1 MDGPLDAKSLGN
13 LFDAMATG
21 LMAVDVHGVVTAWNA
36 EAERITG
43 RTRDEVVGK
52 RCDELDGFAHPC
64 RSCSGKEAMCPLF
77 DCGELSNVECR
88 IVAKDGREVV
98 LLKNARV
105 MRDSAGLAIGG
116 VETFSDVTAFSV
128 GKRDME
134 PPTREFTRRYRL
146 HGLIGK
152 SESMQSAYELI
163 EQAAR
168 TNATVLVNGESGTGK
183 DLVARAIHFLSPRAK
198 KAFVRVS
205 CSALAETL
213 LESEIFGHVRGS
225 FTHAFTDKIGRFEA
239 ADGGTIFLGE
249 IGEVSANTQVKLLR
263 VLQEREFERVGETR
277 TRKVDVRVVAA
288 TNRDLRQLVKE
299 GKFREDLYYRLKVV
313 PVALPPLRDRKE
325 DVPLLIN
332 HFLEK
337 YSTAFGKRITGCSR
351 EVMSQFLDY
360 RWPGNV
366 RELEHAIEHA
376 FVVSQGT
383 EISIFDL
390 PEELR
395 RRELEPLMAKHRRE
409 RPRDPNEELALIQ
422 RVLADTGGNRA
433 KAARVLGISRVT
445 LWKRLRRLG
454 AGATGHPPSEAL
466 A

>member
-1 MDGPLDAKSLGN
+1 MDGPLDSRTLST

-21 LMAVDVHGVVTAWNA
+21 LMAVDAHGVVTAWNA

-43 RTRDEVVGK
+43 RPREEAIGK

-64 RSCSGKEAMCPLF
+64 RNCGDLKDGCRLF
-77 DCGELSNVECR
+77 ECGELSNVECR
-88 IVAKDGREVV
+88 MVAKDGREVV

-105 MRDSAGLAIGG
+105 MRDAEGRPIGG
-116 VETFSDVTAFSV
+116 VETFADVTAFSV
-128 GKRDME
+128 GRRDAE
-134 PPTREFTRRYRL
+134 PPTREFSRRYRL

-152 SESMQSAYELI
+152 GELMQSAYELI

-168 TNATVLVNGESGTGK
+168 TNATVLVQGESGTGK
-183 DLVARAIHFLSPRAK
+183 DLVARALHFLSPRAK

-213 LESEIFGHVRGS
+213 LESEVFGHVRGS
-225 FTHAFTDKIGRFEA
+225 FTHAFADKIGRFEA
-239 ADGGTIFLGE
+239 ADGGTIFLDE

-263 VLQEREFERVGETR
+263 VLQEHEFERVGESR

-288 TNRDLRQLVKE
+288 TNRDLRALVKE

-313 PVALPPLRDRKE
+313 TVNLPPLRDRKE
-325 DVPLLIN
+325 DIPLLVN

-337 YSTAFGKRITGCSR
+337 YSTAFGKRIGACSR

-376 FVVSQGT
+376 FVVAQGNEVT
-383 EISIFDL
+383 IFDL

-395 RRELEPLMAKHRRE
+395 RQDLEPLMAKHRRE
-409 RPRDPNEELALIQ
+409 RPSDPNEELALIQ

-445 LWKRLRRLG
+445 LWKRLRRLTG
-454 AGATGHPPSEAL
+454 AAPESTHSEASV
-466 A
+466 